1 MHTCCIQSVFLYIE
15 RIKRDGYTN
24 GFIGAINE
32 SNERQEVED
41 DRCMFWRFFFE
52 RFESERQF
60 NFPHF
65 YSLEIFEPN
74 LAQM

>member
-41 DRCMFWRFFFE
+41 DWCRFWRVFSE
-52 RFESERQF
+52 RFESETT
-60 NFPHF
+60 
-65 YSLEIFEPN
+65 I
-74 LAQM
+74 